1 MTPLMFAWYLLLLG
15 LLRQLTGPFTVLEI
29 ILKTKTRVNELHK
42 RTYKLSDSAVE

>member
-29 ILKTKTRVNELHK
+29 VVKTNIVNKLHK